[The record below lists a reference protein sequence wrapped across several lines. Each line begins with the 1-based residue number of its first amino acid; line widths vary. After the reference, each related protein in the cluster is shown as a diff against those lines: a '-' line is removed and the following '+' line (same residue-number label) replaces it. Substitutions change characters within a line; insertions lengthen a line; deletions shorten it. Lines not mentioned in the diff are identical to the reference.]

1 MAETQ
6 PVPKINAVEAVD
18 PVLIDKSV
26 EFINNAI
33 SKTLYKGNLEI
44 GKYLLE
50 HFYNNDIKLAFSRN
64 PHKPVSFQ
72 KLCKRDDLGVHPSTL
87 SRMVKVASQERY
99 FIDSKTNVEE
109 LSYSNRLEFTKL
121 PNSKK
126 KLKLVEKCIKE
137 EMSFRKLSE
146 AISKINE
153 KTKGVTPLPP
163 LKLMS
168 NVDKLFEGT
177 QLPALLSTPDKL
189 ERLRSTTRTQMKERA
204 NTLLEK
210 MNSLTAHCNTLIKT
224 LDQIDEKEEKEK
236 EQKEKEKEELRV
248 KREKEI
254 KEMTEMIHAN
264 VKEAEIK
271 EEKEKKEKEKKEE
284 KEKGK

>member
-204 NTLLEK
+204 NTLLNK
-210 MNSLTAHCNTLIKT
+210 MQALTKDCNSLITT
-224 LDQIDEKEEKEK
+224 LDDIEKKKKLEKK
-236 EQKEKEKEELRV
+236 EQEKEKEERRV
-248 KREKEI
+248 KREKEK
-254 KEMTEMIHAN
+254 KEK
-264 VKEAEIK
+264 KEAEIK
-271 EEKEKKEKEKKEE
+271 EEKERKEKKDKEEE
-284 KEKGK
+284 KKGK

>member
-6 PVPKINAVEAVD
+6 PVPKIDAVVAVD

-33 SKTLYKGNLEI
+33 SKTLYKGSLEI
-44 GKYLLE
+44 GKYLFE
-50 HFYNNDIKLAFSRN
+50 HFYNNDSKLAFSKN

-72 KLCKRDDLGVHPSTL
+72 TLCNRDDLGVHPSTL

-121 PNSKK
+121 PNGKK

-137 EMSFRKLSE
+137 EMSFRTLSE
-146 AISKINE
+146 VIFKINE
-153 KTKGVTPLPP
+153 KTRGVTPLPP
-163 LKLMS
+163 LKLIS

-189 ERLRSTTRTQMKERA
+189 ENLRSTARTQMKEKA
-204 NTLLEK
+204 NTLLNK
-210 MNSLTAHCNTLIKT
+210 MQALTKDCNSLITT
-224 LDQIDEKEEKEK
+224 LDDIEKKKRLEKEEQEREKEERRVKREKEKKEKKEKKEAKIKEEEQKKEKKDKEEKEK
-236 EQKEKEKEELRV
+236 EKEK
-248 KREKEI
+248 
-254 KEMTEMIHAN
+254 
-264 VKEAEIK
+264 
-271 EEKEKKEKEKKEE
+271 
-284 KEKGK
+284 

>member
-1 MAETQ
+1 MAAKNQDAENT
-6 PVPKINAVEAVD
+6 AVVAVD
-18 PVLIDKSV
+18 PALIDRSV
-26 EFINNAI
+26 KFIN
-33 SKTLYKGNLEI
+33 KTIIATSYKGSLEI
-44 GKYLLE
+44 GEYLLE
-50 HFYNNDIKLAFSRN
+50 HFFDNDIEKASSRN
-64 PHKPVSFQ
+64 PHKPLSFQ

-87 SRMVKVASQERY
+87 SRMVKVASQEKY
-99 FIDSKTNVEE
+99 FVQEKTDTKG
-109 LSYSNRLEFTKL
+109 LTYSNRLEFTKL
-121 PNSKK
+121 PNDKK

-137 EMSFRKLSE
+137 EMSFSTLS
-146 AISKINE
+146 ARISK
-153 KTKGVTPLPP
+153 KSKGVTPLPP
-163 LKLMS
+163 LKLIS